1 MAVLPSPTVR
11 RKRLGVELRRL
22 REQARLTCENVGQRL
37 DCSGTRISR
46 METGR
51 ISVRPGDVRELLE
64 VYGVTG
70 DQAEALVELA
80 REARRKG
87 WWQHF
92 GPVIPSWLE
101 PYLGLEAEATRLRD
115 FQSMALPGLLQT
127 EDYARAILRGAP
139 GVPADDIE
147 QQVALR
153 MGRQEVL
160 GGSTPPELC
169 LVLSEGVLRVPV
181 GGPAVLRAQLG
192 KLAEMA
198 GRGQVTLQVLPAGAA
213 AQVYPVSSFTMLDF
227 ADPADPSVVYT
238 EYLTGGL
245 LLDDPAEVCTYSA
258 VFDQLRA
265 AALGVGPSI
274 DLVAS
279 LAGVRL
285 SDRVAGVR

>member
-22 REQARLTCENVGQRL
+22 REEARLTCENVGQRL

-70 DQAEALVELA
+70 DRADALVELA

-87 WWQHF
+87 WWHHF
-92 GPVIPSWLE
+92 GPVTPSWLE
-101 PYLGLEAEATRLRD
+101 PYLGLEAEAARLRD
-115 FQSMALPGLLQT
+115 FQSMVLPGLLQT
-127 EDYARAILRGAP
+127 EDYARAILRAAP

-153 MGRQEVL
+153 MERQQVL
-160 GGSTPPELC
+160 AGSTPPELC

-192 KLAEMA
+192 RLAELA
-198 GRGQVTLQVLPAGAA
+198 GRGQVTLQVLPDGAA
-213 AQVYPVSSFTMLDF
+213 AQVHPVSSFTMLDF

-238 EYLTGGL
+238 EHLTGGL
-245 LLDDPAEVCTYSA
+245 LLDDPAEVRTYSG
-258 VFDQLRA
+258 VFDQLRV
-265 AALGVGPSI
+265 AALGPGPSA
-274 DLVAS
+274 DLIAGLAAS
-279 LAGVRL
+279 
-285 SDRVAGVR
+285 